1 MAHQEQQEASGTAN
15 KRVLTVQNKMGI
27 HARPAA
33 MIVRITN
40 KFATTEVWVD
50 KDGETVN
57 AKSIMGLMML
67 AAGQG
72 TTLAF
77 STEGPD
83 GESLLDELEGI
94 FNNKF
99 EEV

>member
-1 MAHQEQQEASGTAN
+1 MSSQEQQQVDGTIH
-15 KRVLTVQNKMGI
+15 KRMLTVENKLGI

-33 MIVRITN
+33 MVVRITN
-40 KFATTEVWVD
+40 KYVTTEVWVD
-50 KDGETVN
+50 KDGETIN

-72 TTLAF
+72 TALAF

-83 GESLLDELEGI
+83 GEALLDELEVV
-94 FNNKF
+94 FKNKF

>member
-1 MAHQEQQEASGTAN
+1 MTQQGQQEVGGATH
-15 KRVLTVQNKMGI
+15 KRVLTVENKMGI

-40 KFATTEVWVD
+40 KYASTEAWVD

-72 TTLAF
+72 TELAF
-77 STEGPD
+77 SAEGAD
-83 GESLLDELEGI
+83 GMQLLDELEAAFKG
-94 FNNKF
+94 KF

>member
-1 MAHQEQQEASGTAN
+1 MTQQREQEVGGATH
-15 KRVLTVQNKMGI
+15 KRVLTVENKMGI

-40 KFATTEVWVD
+40 KFASTEVWVD
-50 KDGETVN
+50 KEGETVN

-72 TTLAF
+72 TELAF
-77 STEGPD
+77 SAEGTD
-83 GESLLDELEGI
+83 GERLLDELETA
-94 FNNKF
+94 FKNKF

>member
-1 MAHQEQQEASGTAN
+1 MASQEQQQIDGATH
-15 KRVLTVQNKMGI
+15 KRVLIVENKMGI

-33 MIVRITN
+33 MVVRITN
-40 KFATTEVWVD
+40 KYAATEIWVD

-72 TTLAF
+72 TELAF
-77 STEGPD
+77 STEGTD
-83 GESLLDELEGI
+83 GEQLLNELEI
-94 FNNKF
+94 VFKNKF

>member
-1 MAHQEQQEASGTAN
+1 MSTIQSRDLNETLSKEFI
-15 KRVLTVQNKMGI
+15 VQNKMGI

-33 MIVRITN
+33 MVVRITN
-40 KFATTEVWVD
+40 KFAATEVWVD

-72 TTLAF
+72 TELSF
-77 STEGPD
+77 SAEGPD
-83 GESLLDELEGI
+83 GPKLLDELEEA
-94 FNNKF
+94 FRNKF
-99 EEV
+99 EES